1 MQLKKLFK
9 KPGFIALLL
18 AIFTL
23 VLLISTAPKIGLT
36 WDEPAYITAARS
48 YIDWFSELISNPSA
62 ALSNEVIDTY
72 WNPNHEHPPMD
83 KIWSGFVWSGARYVF
98 DDLVAHRLG
107 NMILVSVM
115 VGILY
120 FWIEKSY
127 GWIAGL
133 VAAVTLMAMP
143 RFFFHSHLAALDVPA
158 AFMVFMMTFCFV
170 QWMDKRSWNWTVALG
185 LVFGVAIATKVN
197 ALFVPPTLFLW
208 ILIFHR
214 RWFLVIRLGIASLI
228 GIVVSILLWPWLYP
242 DVIGRLD
249 EYIRFIT
256 VDHWEIGQWYFG
268 KFYIPPPWHFPFVIL
283 WAVVPL
289 TITFLYFFGAFRA
302 VRNRKQD
309 GALGMLLIFSALVP
323 LFALSIGQS
332 MVYDNDRLFMPTFP
346 FFAALAGVGFTWL
359 VASLRKWG
367 EWNLKN
373 QWAAALSTG
382 LALIVFLPPLVSTIN
397 LYPHLLSYYAQSVG
411 GLPGATTLDLE
422 STYWCETFAEAL
434 PYLNENAAEGAM
446 IWVEP
451 WSHDVLVYYQL
462 QGQLRPDLNIAAAQ
476 YASSVF
482 GPVDTLKPGYSWH
495 SVDYIIFQHR
505 QTYFGGLTDDNPI
518 TPEWLAGQIPV
529 YRLGH
534 QGISLLS
541 IFEQK

>member
-1 MQLKKLFK
+1 M
-9 KPGFIALLL
+9 
-18 AIFTL
+18 
-23 VLLISTAPKIGLT
+23 
-36 WDEPAYITAARS
+36 
-48 YIDWFSELISNPSA
+48 
-62 ALSNEVIDTY
+62 
-72 WNPNHEHPPMD
+72 
-83 KIWSGFVWSGARYVF
+83 
-98 DDLVAHRLG
+98 
-107 NMILVSVM
+107 
-115 VGILY
+115 
-120 FWIEKSY
+120 EKTY

-133 VAAVTLMAMP
+133 AAAAALMAMP

-170 QWMDKRSWNWTVALG
+170 QWMDKRSWKWAFALG

-208 ILIFHR
+208 ALIFHR
-214 RWFLVIRLGIASLI
+214 RWYLLLRLGIASLI
-228 GIVVSILLWPWLYP
+228 GIVVSIFLWPWLYP

-268 KFYIPPPWHFPFVIL
+268 KFYMPPPWHFPFVIL

-289 TITFLYFFGAFRA
+289 TITFLYFIGAFRA
-302 VRNRKQD
+302 VRARKQD
-309 GALGMLLIFSALVP
+309 GALGVLFIFSALVP

-332 MVYDNDRLFMPTFP
+332 MVYDQDRLFMPTFP
-346 FFAALAGVGFTWL
+346 FLAALAGVGFTWL
-359 VASLRKWG
+359 VAGLRKWG
-367 EWNLKN
+367 EWNQKK
-373 QWAAALSTG
+373 QWAAALSAG
-382 LALIVFLPPLVSTIN
+382 LALIVFLPPLISAIS

-434 PYLNENAAEGAM
+434 PYLNKNAEEGAM

-476 YASSVF
+476 YASSAF
-482 GPVDTLKPGYSWH
+482 GPVDTLKPGNSWH
-495 SVDYIIFQHR
+495 SADYIIFQHR
-505 QTYFGGLTDDNPI
+505 QTYYGGLTDDNPI
-518 TPEWLAGQIPV
+518 TPGWLDGQIPV
-529 YRLGH
+529 YRLRH
-534 QGISLLS
+534 QGIPLIS